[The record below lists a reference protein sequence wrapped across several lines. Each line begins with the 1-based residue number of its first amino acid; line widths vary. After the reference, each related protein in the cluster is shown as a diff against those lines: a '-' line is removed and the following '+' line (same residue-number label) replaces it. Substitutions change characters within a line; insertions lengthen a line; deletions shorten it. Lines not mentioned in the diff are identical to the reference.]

1 MAYLYND
8 DAIPYNTPDDREDIY
23 IGNITSRE
31 ALAIISAA
39 HLRPDKDLDR
49 LHYQIIQSVHEKL
62 HSQAAQCAKFETDNA
77 GLRQQLAEYTVSEQR
92 VKKQLGITIDTFSQ
106 DNNNE

>member
-49 LHYQIIQSVHEKL
+49 LHHQIIQSVHEKL